1 MKQHPD
7 MTTCN
12 KDTKQRKQCRQ
23 NMEEFSSGLESQRH
37 EARAT
42 DSKVTYPLHNAQ
54 RTWQE
59 RDALIAKLLE

>member
-7 MTTCN
+7 MATCN

-23 NMEEFSSGLESQRH
+23 NMEEFSSGLESKRY

-42 DSKVTYPLHNAQ
+42 DSQVTHPLHNAQ
-54 RTWQE
+54 RT
-59 RDALIAKLLE
+59 R